1 MLTIHISHLFL
12 RSRSCADWEL
22 SSTSLLLAI
31 FPQRLAT
38 FHHYFGAFTQRVYGK
53 VQGRRFEFNQTI
65 DLGPKKMTNTPSVK
79 TRFHPM
85 KPSVWLSYRNSE
97 TRRCHI
103 GSGPAN
109 GASRCFS
116 AMASKL
122 HFGKMLLWENRPKD
136 WSLLMPSQIWSFLFT
151 SFLPNRSTPK
161 LLPSLHLC
169 FTRRLK
175 VRPLPTRN
183 WPCHCAAP

>member
-1 MLTIHISHLFL
+1 MLTIHIFTSVLEISIL
-12 RSRSCADWEL
+12 CRKSEL
-22 SSTSLLLAI
+22 SSTSLLLAN
-31 FPQRLAT
+31 PSLKRLAR
-38 FHHYFGAFTQRVYGK
+38 FHHYFGLSLRAGPTEKFRGDDLNST
-53 VQGRRFEFNQTI
+53 FQTI
-65 DLGPKKMTNTPSVK
+65 DLGPIKMTNTPSVK

-109 GASRCFS
+109 GASRCFG

-151 SFLPNRSTPK
+151 SFYQTEVLLNCFLPFISVSPD
-161 LLPSLHLC
+161 
-169 FTRRLK
+169 
-175 VRPLPTRN
+175 V
-183 WPCHCAAP
+183 